1 MVEVEM
7 RDMGVTLLGRPDQ
20 SLPFPVILLSALSH
34 VMGEISFSL
43 LSEGSLQS
51 AFLLVED
58 SHLLILPKLKILH
71 IMNAQLSQVVCTF
84 NRTHTCR
91 GIQRKILT
99 NF

>member
-71 IMNAQLSQVVCTF
+71 IINAQLSQVVCTLTEH
-84 NRTHTCR
+84 THVGESR
-91 GIQRKILT
+91 GRFLT

>member
-43 LSEGSLQS
+43 LSEG
-51 AFLLVED
+51 LVED
-58 SHLLILPKLKILH
+58 SH
-71 IMNAQLSQVVCTF
+71 
-84 NRTHTCR
+84 
-91 GIQRKILT
+91 
-99 NF
+99 